1 MTHPAQITLAPD
13 QPPGVAVV
21 DVVPPDRRLVTGL
34 QAGPAAQATSLID
47 DLTRLT
53 DPASGPVVL
62 NLGEVDWIDSGAC
75 AVLIRLW
82 KALRAKG
89 RALTLRV
96 TPPVRET
103 FQITGL
109 VRLIPCFGD
118 LGEAVEAART
128 GAPAGGRA

>member
-1 MTHPAQITLAPD
+1 MTHSAHINLAPD

-34 QAGPAAQATSLID
+34 EAGPAAQATGLID
-47 DLTRLT
+47 DLTHLT
-53 DPASGPVVL
+53 DPSADPAVV
-62 NLGEVDWIDSGAC
+62 NLGDVDWIGSGAC
-75 AVLIRLW
+75 AALIRFW

-109 VRLIPCFGD
+109 IRLIPCFGD

-128 GAPAGGRA
+128 AAPAEDRA

>member
-1 MTHPAQITLAPD
+1 MMHSAQLALAPD

-34 QAGPAAQATSLID
+34 AAGPSAQATTLFD
-47 DLTRLT
+47 GLTRLT
-53 DPASGPVVL
+53 DPAAGPVVL

-75 AVLIRLW
+75 AVLIRFW
-82 KALRAKG
+82 KALRVKG

-109 VRLIPCFGD
+109 GRLIPCFGD

-128 GAPAGGRA
+128 AAPAEDRA